1 MLERQKEFVACEL
14 GRRVNEERKIVED
27 KRSKRRV
34 DQEVEKLKGELSKAE
49 RDAQLMG
56 MIAENYEKE
65 IARRKA

>member
-14 GRRVNEERKIVED
+14 GRRVKEERKVVED

-49 RDAQLMG
+49 RDAQLMS

-65 IARRKA
+65 IARRRA